1 MANTQETLIYIE
13 KENHTEAEFMSRNFV
28 NKELKNR
35 AYLNALGA
43 ELVTKYLTSEG
54 IKFTNV
60 HNLHSISKILESVDI
75 SDILLPNIHLDVRV
89 VFDEK
94 QIFIP
99 KSHFELDLVPNAYV
113 VLKLDEEFKHVELLG
128 YFKPSQINKQNENR
142 DYYFFDRNKL
152 SSPASL
158 TKFVKDYI
166 GRTSRDI
173 SEEDLLRGREL
184 AISLADHN
192 ISVSEEKELLELL
205 LLSDVLRESVL
216 EFDNFETL
224 SYSAAPVLSESLVV
238 PAEVT
243 TEEEN
248 NEEDEIVEE
257 ETNIEDSTEI
267 EPVEEISLAT
277 MAMDEDLDLDAAF
290 PEPELE
296 EETLVEPLEDPV
308 SDDETSDELIEEEL
322 EENTETEEE
331 APLEEEPIEE
341 IALEE
346 ETIEEEVT
354 ELDVVDLD
362 ADIDDEIVED
372 ELAPIEDN
380 IETSEEE
387 LLAEPI
393 EENVQIEEIDE
404 DNEFM
409 EELEEATGV
418 SVEEPVT
425 EREEEFEIA
434 EETLI
439 EDIEPVDFDNI
450 EETISEDTETE
461 DELQDSIEQEITEAE
476 TLEIEEEEETTELSL
491 EEPIIEESLEI
502 PAEDQLEIAD
512 NVEEETLEPV
522 NETIDETV
530 EVSATI
536 DENLPTLDLNETPAL
551 EIDPTDLGDDLL
563 GGNLVDEN
571 NEIITPV
578 ETEEK
583 MEESVEEETLE
594 IEEPPLTPDEPYVPQ
609 NTENLSVDSILDQ
622 TIAAIDTQSKETIED
637 KVEEKKETTEIEP
650 LDVAAAATATA
661 LAGAVAKAAEEEAQA
676 AASEDAIKL
685 ASVAGEMINDVVQTL
700 EDDQQKSLDKIDYAK
715 TDITAEIDV
724 PEHMIAATED
734 LSFAKMEASLEA
746 ELSGEFG
753 GPTDLENLNEV
764 EIFEEKEFV
773 QDSIDFGSM
782 ETISQEELLIQGNEN
797 TNLGNLSDIN
807 IDMSAGANNLPD
819 LNFNTNEEGVVDL
832 PQFSSGGIT
841 IGEDGTSPM
850 DAMLDM
856 SLGME
861 NKEEEG
867 LMDMDLDGNSPL
879 GENELDFSSC
889 MKPSTRRREE
899 SSSHDD
905 KPKPT
910 IDEATKQALLANNIV
925 RSSDDDD
932 DSFASED
939 FGETI
944 VIDDD
949 EPFVIDAEETTSN
962 DSEIISQ
969 EADISELLGDDF
981 PTEEYTEEAP
991 AEIALDDIEQMSET
1005 NEQTEEITTEQQDWM
1020 NDTDY
1025 TNLEDVEIQPQES
1038 VEDFITEPSAE
1049 EKTYAVKEN
1058 STVISDKSFQAGEIH
1073 IDINAQNAP
1082 IYEEDES
1089 LASIYNPDSRIP
1101 GGALL
1106 QTPGRMSNSN
1116 NQGNAARGLLTIIST
1131 LIILALV
1138 GGIGFGIA
1146 KFFKNP
1152 TEEAPQ
1158 PITDEPLPTSS
1169 DNGVT
1174 EANTLK
1180 IDPNNVVKMD
1190 NNSNALATTNNA
1202 TKQVKQQ
1209 TPATASATTTQKK
1222 GTATP
1227 FVSIKKLSWSLPSYI
1242 SYSPEFKQYF
1252 QTTGKSLKISLTGDL
1267 LLATDPL
1274 YSNNMRVGITFGKDG
1289 TLQNAQIITSS
1300 GSNQIDKIVLQTVN
1314 KVLKAL
1320 KAPNSV
1326 GNEEN
1331 TPVTLNIYF

>member
-128 YFKPSQINKQNENR
+128 YFKPYQINKQNENR

-158 TKFVKDYI
+158 TKFVKEYI

-257 ETNIEDSTEI
+257 DTNIENSTEI

-277 MAMDEDLDLDAAF
+277 MAMDEDLDLDTAF

-331 APLEEEPIEE
+331 
-341 IALEE
+341 
-346 ETIEEEVT
+346 
-354 ELDVVDLD
+354 
-362 ADIDDEIVED
+362 
-372 ELAPIEDN
+372 
-380 IETSEEE
+380 EEE

-409 EELEEATGV
+409 EELEEATEV
-418 SVEEPVT
+418 SAEEPVT

-461 DELQDSIEQEITEAE
+461 DELQDSIEQEIDEAE
-476 TLEIEEEEETTELSL
+476 TLEIEEEETTELSL
-491 EEPIIEESLEI
+491 VEPIIEESLEI

-512 NVEEETLEPV
+512 NVEEEILEPV

-536 DENLPTLDLNETPAL
+536 DENLPTLDLDETPAL

-583 MEESVEEETLE
+583 MEESVEEEILE

-637 KVEEKKETTEIEP
+637 KVEEKKETTKIEP

-685 ASVAGEMINDVVQTL
+685 ASVAGEVINDVVQTL
-700 EDDQQKSLDKIDYAK
+700 EDDQQKNLDKIDYAK
-715 TDITAEIDV
+715 TDITAEIDA
-724 PEHMIAATED
+724 PEHLIAATED
-734 LSFAKMEASLEA
+734 LSLAKMEASLEA

-797 TNLGNLSDIN
+797 TDLGHLSDIN

-841 IGEDGTSPM
+841 ISEDGTSPM

-1190 NNSNALATTNNA
+1190 NNSNTLATTNNA

-1227 FVSIKKLSWSLPSYI
+1227 FVSIKKLTWSLPSYI

-1314 KVLKAL
+1314 KVLNAL

>member
-128 YFKPSQINKQNENR
+128 YFKPYQINKQNENR

-158 TKFVKDYI
+158 TKFVKEYI

-257 ETNIEDSTEI
+257 DTNIENSTEI

-277 MAMDEDLDLDAAF
+277 MAMDEDLDLDTAF

-331 APLEEEPIEE
+331 
-341 IALEE
+341 
-346 ETIEEEVT
+346 
-354 ELDVVDLD
+354 
-362 ADIDDEIVED
+362 
-372 ELAPIEDN
+372 
-380 IETSEEE
+380 EE

-409 EELEEATGV
+409 EELEEATEV
-418 SVEEPVT
+418 SAEEPVT

-461 DELQDSIEQEITEAE
+461 DELQDSIEQEIDEAE
-476 TLEIEEEEETTELSL
+476 TLEIEEEETTELSL

-512 NVEEETLEPV
+512 NVEEEILEPV

-536 DENLPTLDLNETPAL
+536 DENLPTLDLDETPAL

-583 MEESVEEETLE
+583 MEESVEEEILE

-685 ASVAGEMINDVVQTL
+685 ASVAGEVINDVVQTL
-700 EDDQQKSLDKIDYAK
+700 EDDQQKNLDKIDYAK
-715 TDITAEIDV
+715 TDITAEIDA
-724 PEHMIAATED
+724 PEHLIAATED
-734 LSFAKMEASLEA
+734 LSLAKMEASLEA

-782 ETISQEELLIQGNEN
+782 ETISQEELLIKGNEN
-797 TNLGNLSDIN
+797 TDLGHLSDIN

-991 AEIALDDIEQMSET
+991 AEIALGDIEQMSET

-1227 FVSIKKLSWSLPSYI
+1227 FVSIKKLTWSLPSYI

-1314 KVLKAL
+1314 KVLNAL

>member
-128 YFKPSQINKQNENR
+128 YFKPYQINKQNENR

-158 TKFVKDYI
+158 TKFVKEYI

-257 ETNIEDSTEI
+257 DTNIENSTEI

-277 MAMDEDLDLDAAF
+277 MAMDEDLDLDTAF

-331 APLEEEPIEE
+331 
-341 IALEE
+341 
-346 ETIEEEVT
+346 
-354 ELDVVDLD
+354 
-362 ADIDDEIVED
+362 
-372 ELAPIEDN
+372 
-380 IETSEEE
+380 EE

-409 EELEEATGV
+409 EELEEATEV
-418 SVEEPVT
+418 SAEETVT

-461 DELQDSIEQEITEAE
+461 DELQDSIEQEIDEAE
-476 TLEIEEEEETTELSL
+476 TLEIEEEETTELSL

-512 NVEEETLEPV
+512 NVEEEILEPV

-536 DENLPTLDLNETPAL
+536 DENLPTLDLDETPAL

-583 MEESVEEETLE
+583 MEESVEEEILE

-685 ASVAGEMINDVVQTL
+685 ASVAGEVINDVVQTL
-700 EDDQQKSLDKIDYAK
+700 EDDQQKNLDKIDYAK
-715 TDITAEIDV
+715 TDITAEIDA
-724 PEHMIAATED
+724 PEHLIAATED
-734 LSFAKMEASLEA
+734 LSLAKMEASLEA

-797 TNLGNLSDIN
+797 TDLDHLSDIN

-841 IGEDGTSPM
+841 ISEDGTSPM

-1227 FVSIKKLSWSLPSYI
+1227 FVSIKKLTWSLPSYI

-1314 KVLKAL
+1314 KVLNAL

>member
-128 YFKPSQINKQNENR
+128 YFKPYQINKQNENR

-158 TKFVKDYI
+158 TKFVKEYI

-257 ETNIEDSTEI
+257 DTNIENSTEI

-277 MAMDEDLDLDAAF
+277 MAMDEDLDLDTAF

-331 APLEEEPIEE
+331 
-341 IALEE
+341 
-346 ETIEEEVT
+346 
-354 ELDVVDLD
+354 
-362 ADIDDEIVED
+362 
-372 ELAPIEDN
+372 
-380 IETSEEE
+380 EE

-409 EELEEATGV
+409 EELEEATEV
-418 SVEEPVT
+418 SAEETVT

-476 TLEIEEEEETTELSL
+476 TLEIEEEEEETTELSL

-512 NVEEETLEPV
+512 NVEEEILEPV

-536 DENLPTLDLNETPAL
+536 DENLPTLDLDETPAL

-583 MEESVEEETLE
+583 MEESVEEEILE

-685 ASVAGEMINDVVQTL
+685 ASVAGEVINDVVQTL
-700 EDDQQKSLDKIDYAK
+700 EDDQQKNLDKIDYAK
-715 TDITAEIDV
+715 TDITAEIDA
-724 PEHMIAATED
+724 PEHLIAATED
-734 LSFAKMEASLEA
+734 LSLAKMEASLEA

-797 TNLGNLSDIN
+797 TDLDHLSDIN

-841 IGEDGTSPM
+841 ISEDGTSPM

-1190 NNSNALATTNNA
+1190 NNSNTLATTNNA

-1227 FVSIKKLSWSLPSYI
+1227 FVSIKKLTWSLPSYI

-1314 KVLKAL
+1314 KVLNAL

>member
-128 YFKPSQINKQNENR
+128 YFKPYQINKQNENR

-158 TKFVKDYI
+158 TKFVKEYI

-257 ETNIEDSTEI
+257 DTNIENSTEI

-277 MAMDEDLDLDAAF
+277 MAMDEDLDLDTAF

-331 APLEEEPIEE
+331 
-341 IALEE
+341 
-346 ETIEEEVT
+346 
-354 ELDVVDLD
+354 
-362 ADIDDEIVED
+362 
-372 ELAPIEDN
+372 
-380 IETSEEE
+380 EEE

-476 TLEIEEEEETTELSL
+476 TLEIEEEETTELSL
-491 EEPIIEESLEI
+491 VEPIIEESLEI

-512 NVEEETLEPV
+512 NVEEEILEPV

-536 DENLPTLDLNETPAL
+536 DENLPTLDLDETPAL

-583 MEESVEEETLE
+583 MEESVEEEILE

-685 ASVAGEMINDVVQTL
+685 ASVAGEVINDVVQTL
-700 EDDQQKSLDKIDYAK
+700 EDDQQKNLDKIDYAK
-715 TDITAEIDV
+715 TDITAEIDA
-724 PEHMIAATED
+724 PEHLIAATED
-734 LSFAKMEASLEA
+734 LSLAKMEASLEA

-797 TNLGNLSDIN
+797 TDLGNLSDIN

-841 IGEDGTSPM
+841 ISEDGTSPM

-1190 NNSNALATTNNA
+1190 NNSNTLATTNNA

-1209 TPATASATTTQKK
+1209 TPPTASATTTQKK

-1227 FVSIKKLSWSLPSYI
+1227 FVSIKKLTWSLPSYI

-1314 KVLKAL
+1314 KVLNAL

>member
-128 YFKPSQINKQNENR
+128 YFKPYQINKQNENR

-257 ETNIEDSTEI
+257 DTNIENSTEI

-277 MAMDEDLDLDAAF
+277 MAMDEDLDLDTAF

-331 APLEEEPIEE
+331 
-341 IALEE
+341 
-346 ETIEEEVT
+346 
-354 ELDVVDLD
+354 
-362 ADIDDEIVED
+362 
-372 ELAPIEDN
+372 
-380 IETSEEE
+380 EEE

-409 EELEEATGV
+409 EELEEATEV
-418 SVEEPVT
+418 SAEEPVT

-461 DELQDSIEQEITEAE
+461 DELQDSIEQEIDEAE
-476 TLEIEEEEETTELSL
+476 TLEIEEEETTELSL
-491 EEPIIEESLEI
+491 VEPIIEESLEI

-512 NVEEETLEPV
+512 NVEEEILEPV

-536 DENLPTLDLNETPAL
+536 DENLPTLDLDETPAL

-583 MEESVEEETLE
+583 MEESVEEEILE

-685 ASVAGEMINDVVQTL
+685 ASVAGEVINDVVQTL
-700 EDDQQKSLDKIDYAK
+700 EDDQQKNLDKIDYAK
-715 TDITAEIDV
+715 TDITAEIDA
-724 PEHMIAATED
+724 PEHLIAATED
-734 LSFAKMEASLEA
+734 LSLAKMEASLEA

-797 TNLGNLSDIN
+797 TDLDHLSDIN

-841 IGEDGTSPM
+841 ISEDGTSPM

-1227 FVSIKKLSWSLPSYI
+1227 FVSIKKLTWSLPSYI

-1314 KVLKAL
+1314 KVLNAL

>member
-128 YFKPSQINKQNENR
+128 YFKPYQINKQNENR

-158 TKFVKDYI
+158 TKFVKEYI

-257 ETNIEDSTEI
+257 DTNIENSTEI

-277 MAMDEDLDLDAAF
+277 MAMDEDLDLDTAF

-331 APLEEEPIEE
+331 
-341 IALEE
+341 
-346 ETIEEEVT
+346 
-354 ELDVVDLD
+354 
-362 ADIDDEIVED
+362 
-372 ELAPIEDN
+372 
-380 IETSEEE
+380 E

-409 EELEEATGV
+409 EELEEATEV
-418 SVEEPVT
+418 SAEEPVT

-461 DELQDSIEQEITEAE
+461 DELQDSIEQEIDEAE
-476 TLEIEEEEETTELSL
+476 TLEIEEEEEETTELSL
-491 EEPIIEESLEI
+491 EEPIIEESLNI
-502 PAEDQLEIAD
+502 PAEDQLEITD
-512 NVEEETLEPV
+512 NVEEEILEPV

-536 DENLPTLDLNETPAL
+536 DENLPTLDLDETPAL

-583 MEESVEEETLE
+583 MEESVEEEILE

-637 KVEEKKETTEIEP
+637 KVEEKKETTKIEP

-676 AASEDAIKL
+676 TASEDAIKL
-685 ASVAGEMINDVVQTL
+685 ASVAGEVINDVVQTL
-700 EDDQQKSLDKIDYAK
+700 EDDQQKNLDKIDYAK
-715 TDITAEIDV
+715 TDITAEIDA
-724 PEHMIAATED
+724 PEHLIAATED
-734 LSFAKMEASLEA
+734 LSLAKMEASLEA

-797 TNLGNLSDIN
+797 TDLDHLSDIN

-841 IGEDGTSPM
+841 ISEDGTSPM

-1190 NNSNALATTNNA
+1190 NNSNTLATTNNA

-1209 TPATASATTTQKK
+1209 TPPTASATTTQKK

-1227 FVSIKKLSWSLPSYI
+1227 FVSIKKLTWSLPSYI

-1314 KVLKAL
+1314 KVLNAL

>member
-128 YFKPSQINKQNENR
+128 YFKPYQINKQNENR

-158 TKFVKDYI
+158 TKFVKEYI

-257 ETNIEDSTEI
+257 DTNIENSTEI

-277 MAMDEDLDLDAAF
+277 MAMDEDLDLDTAF

-331 APLEEEPIEE
+331 
-341 IALEE
+341 
-346 ETIEEEVT
+346 
-354 ELDVVDLD
+354 
-362 ADIDDEIVED
+362 
-372 ELAPIEDN
+372 
-380 IETSEEE
+380 EE

-409 EELEEATGV
+409 EELEEATEV
-418 SVEEPVT
+418 SAEETVT

-461 DELQDSIEQEITEAE
+461 DELQDSIEQEIDEAE
-476 TLEIEEEEETTELSL
+476 TLEIEEEETTELSL
-491 EEPIIEESLEI
+491 VEPIIEESLEI

-512 NVEEETLEPV
+512 NVEEEILEPV

-536 DENLPTLDLNETPAL
+536 DENLPTLDLDETPAL

-583 MEESVEEETLE
+583 MEESVEEEILE

-685 ASVAGEMINDVVQTL
+685 ASVAGEVINDVVQTL
-700 EDDQQKSLDKIDYAK
+700 EDDQQKNLDKIDYAK
-715 TDITAEIDV
+715 TDITAEIDA
-724 PEHMIAATED
+724 PEHLIAATED
-734 LSFAKMEASLEA
+734 LSLAKMEASLEA

-797 TNLGNLSDIN
+797 TDLGHLSDIN

-841 IGEDGTSPM
+841 ISEDGTSPM

-1227 FVSIKKLSWSLPSYI
+1227 FVSIKKLTWSLPSYI

-1314 KVLKAL
+1314 KVLNAL

>member
-128 YFKPSQINKQNENR
+128 YFKPYQINKQNENR

-158 TKFVKDYI
+158 TKFVKEYI

-257 ETNIEDSTEI
+257 DTNIENSTEI

-277 MAMDEDLDLDAAF
+277 MAMDEDLDLDTAF

-331 APLEEEPIEE
+331 
-341 IALEE
+341 
-346 ETIEEEVT
+346 
-354 ELDVVDLD
+354 
-362 ADIDDEIVED
+362 
-372 ELAPIEDN
+372 
-380 IETSEEE
+380 EE

-409 EELEEATGV
+409 EELEEATEV
-418 SVEEPVT
+418 SAEEPVT

-461 DELQDSIEQEITEAE
+461 DELQDSIEQEIDEAE
-476 TLEIEEEEETTELSL
+476 TLEIEEEETTELSL
-491 EEPIIEESLEI
+491 VEPIIEESLEI

-512 NVEEETLEPV
+512 NVEEEILEPV

-536 DENLPTLDLNETPAL
+536 DENLPTLDLDETPAL

-583 MEESVEEETLE
+583 MEESVEEEILE

-637 KVEEKKETTEIEP
+637 KVEEKKETTKIEP

-685 ASVAGEMINDVVQTL
+685 ASVAGEVINDVVQTL
-700 EDDQQKSLDKIDYAK
+700 EDDQQKNLDKIDYAK
-715 TDITAEIDV
+715 TDITAEIDA
-724 PEHMIAATED
+724 PEHLIAATED
-734 LSFAKMEASLEA
+734 LSLAKMEASLEA

-797 TNLGNLSDIN
+797 TDLGHLSDIN

-841 IGEDGTSPM
+841 ISEDGTSPM

-1190 NNSNALATTNNA
+1190 NNSNTLATTNNA

-1227 FVSIKKLSWSLPSYI
+1227 FVSIKKLTWSLPSYI

-1314 KVLKAL
+1314 KVLNAL

>member
-128 YFKPSQINKQNENR
+128 YFKPYQINKQNENR

-158 TKFVKDYI
+158 TKFVKEYI

-257 ETNIEDSTEI
+257 DTNIENSTEI

-277 MAMDEDLDLDAAF
+277 MAMDEDLDLDTAF

-331 APLEEEPIEE
+331 E
-341 IALEE
+341 
-346 ETIEEEVT
+346 
-354 ELDVVDLD
+354 
-362 ADIDDEIVED
+362 
-372 ELAPIEDN
+372 
-380 IETSEEE
+380 EEE

-409 EELEEATGV
+409 EELEEATEV
-418 SVEEPVT
+418 SAEETVT

-461 DELQDSIEQEITEAE
+461 DELQDSIEQEIDEAE
-476 TLEIEEEEETTELSL
+476 TLEIEEEETTELSL
-491 EEPIIEESLEI
+491 VEPIIEESLEI

-512 NVEEETLEPV
+512 NVEEEILEPV

-536 DENLPTLDLNETPAL
+536 DENLPTLDLDETPAL
-551 EIDPTDLGDDLL
+551 EIDPTDLGEDLL

-583 MEESVEEETLE
+583 MEESVEEEILE

-685 ASVAGEMINDVVQTL
+685 ASVAGEVINDVVQTL
-700 EDDQQKSLDKIDYAK
+700 EDDQQKNLDKIDYAK
-715 TDITAEIDV
+715 TDITAEIDA
-724 PEHMIAATED
+724 PEHLIAATED
-734 LSFAKMEASLEA
+734 LSLAKMEASLEA

-797 TNLGNLSDIN
+797 TDLGHLSDIN

-841 IGEDGTSPM
+841 ISEDGTSPM

-1227 FVSIKKLSWSLPSYI
+1227 FVSIKKLTWSLPSYI

-1314 KVLKAL
+1314 KVLNAL

>member
-128 YFKPSQINKQNENR
+128 YFKPYQINKQNENR

-158 TKFVKDYI
+158 TKFVKEYI

-257 ETNIEDSTEI
+257 DTNIENSTEI

-331 APLEEEPIEE
+331 
-341 IALEE
+341 
-346 ETIEEEVT
+346 
-354 ELDVVDLD
+354 
-362 ADIDDEIVED
+362 
-372 ELAPIEDN
+372 
-380 IETSEEE
+380 EEE

-425 EREEEFEIA
+425 ERDEEFEIA

-461 DELQDSIEQEITEAE
+461 DELQDSIEQEIDEAE
-476 TLEIEEEEETTELSL
+476 TLEIEEEETTELSL
-491 EEPIIEESLEI
+491 VEPIIEESLEI

-512 NVEEETLEPV
+512 NVEEEILEPV

-536 DENLPTLDLNETPAL
+536 DENLPTLDLDETPAL

-583 MEESVEEETLE
+583 MEESVEEEILE

-685 ASVAGEMINDVVQTL
+685 ASVAGEVINDVVQTL
-700 EDDQQKSLDKIDYAK
+700 EDDQQKNLDKIDYAK
-715 TDITAEIDV
+715 TDITAEIDA
-724 PEHMIAATED
+724 PEHLIAATED
-734 LSFAKMEASLEA
+734 LSLAKMEASLEA

-797 TNLGNLSDIN
+797 TDLDHLSDIN

-841 IGEDGTSPM
+841 ISEDGTSPM

-1227 FVSIKKLSWSLPSYI
+1227 FVSIKKLTWSLPSYI

-1314 KVLKAL
+1314 KVLNAL

>member
-128 YFKPSQINKQNENR
+128 YFKPYQINKQNENR

-158 TKFVKDYI
+158 TKFVKEYI

-248 NEEDEIVEE
+248 NEEDKIVEE
-257 ETNIEDSTEI
+257 DTNIENSTEI

-277 MAMDEDLDLDAAF
+277 MAMDEDLDLDTAF

-331 APLEEEPIEE
+331 EEEE
-341 IALEE
+341 
-346 ETIEEEVT
+346 
-354 ELDVVDLD
+354 
-362 ADIDDEIVED
+362 
-372 ELAPIEDN
+372 
-380 IETSEEE
+380 EEE

-461 DELQDSIEQEITEAE
+461 DELQDSIEQEIDEAE
-476 TLEIEEEEETTELSL
+476 TLEIEEEETTELSL
-491 EEPIIEESLEI
+491 VEPIIEESLEI

-512 NVEEETLEPV
+512 NVEEEILEPV

-536 DENLPTLDLNETPAL
+536 DENLPTLDLDETPAL

-583 MEESVEEETLE
+583 MEESVEEEILE

-685 ASVAGEMINDVVQTL
+685 ASVAGEVINDVVQTL
-700 EDDQQKSLDKIDYAK
+700 EDDQQKNLDKIDYAK
-715 TDITAEIDV
+715 TDITAEIDA
-724 PEHMIAATED
+724 PEHLIAATED
-734 LSFAKMEASLEA
+734 LSLAKMEASLEA

-797 TNLGNLSDIN
+797 TDLDHLSDIN

-841 IGEDGTSPM
+841 ISEDGTSPM

-1227 FVSIKKLSWSLPSYI
+1227 FVSIKKLTWSLPSYI

-1314 KVLKAL
+1314 KVLNAL

>member
-128 YFKPSQINKQNENR
+128 YFKPYQINKQNENR

-158 TKFVKDYI
+158 TKFVKEYI

-257 ETNIEDSTEI
+257 DTNIENSTEI

-277 MAMDEDLDLDAAF
+277 MAMDEDLDLDTAF

-331 APLEEEPIEE
+331 
-341 IALEE
+341 
-346 ETIEEEVT
+346 
-354 ELDVVDLD
+354 
-362 ADIDDEIVED
+362 
-372 ELAPIEDN
+372 
-380 IETSEEE
+380 EE

-409 EELEEATGV
+409 EELEEATEV
-418 SVEEPVT
+418 SAEEPVT

-461 DELQDSIEQEITEAE
+461 DELQDSIEQEIDEAE
-476 TLEIEEEEETTELSL
+476 TLEIEEEETTELSL

-512 NVEEETLEPV
+512 NVEEEILEPV

-536 DENLPTLDLNETPAL
+536 DENLPTLDLDETPAL

-583 MEESVEEETLE
+583 MEESVEEEILE

-685 ASVAGEMINDVVQTL
+685 ASVAGEVINDVVQTL
-700 EDDQQKSLDKIDYAK
+700 EDDQQKNLDKIDYAK
-715 TDITAEIDV
+715 TDITAEIDA
-724 PEHMIAATED
+724 PEHLIAATED
-734 LSFAKMEASLEA
+734 LSLAKMEASLEA

-797 TNLGNLSDIN
+797 TDLDHLSDIN

-841 IGEDGTSPM
+841 ISEDGTSPM

-1209 TPATASATTTQKK
+1209 TPPTASATTTQKK

-1227 FVSIKKLSWSLPSYI
+1227 FVSIKKLTWSLPSYI

-1314 KVLKAL
+1314 KVLNAL

>member
-128 YFKPSQINKQNENR
+128 YFKPYQINKQNENR

-158 TKFVKDYI
+158 TKFVKEYI

-257 ETNIEDSTEI
+257 DTNIENSTEI

-277 MAMDEDLDLDAAF
+277 MAMDEDLDLDTAF

-331 APLEEEPIEE
+331 
-341 IALEE
+341 
-346 ETIEEEVT
+346 
-354 ELDVVDLD
+354 
-362 ADIDDEIVED
+362 
-372 ELAPIEDN
+372 
-380 IETSEEE
+380 EEE

-409 EELEEATGV
+409 EELEEATEV
-418 SVEEPVT
+418 SAEEPVT

-461 DELQDSIEQEITEAE
+461 DELQDSIEQEIDEAE

-491 EEPIIEESLEI
+491 EEPIIEESLNI

-512 NVEEETLEPV
+512 NVEEEILEPV

-536 DENLPTLDLNETPAL
+536 DENLPTLDLDETPAL

-583 MEESVEEETLE
+583 MEESVEEEILE

-637 KVEEKKETTEIEP
+637 KVEEKKETTKIEP

-685 ASVAGEMINDVVQTL
+685 ASVAGEVINDVVQTL
-700 EDDQQKSLDKIDYAK
+700 EDDQQKNLDKIDYAK
-715 TDITAEIDV
+715 TDITAEIDA
-724 PEHMIAATED
+724 PEHLIAATED
-734 LSFAKMEASLEA
+734 LSLAKMEASLEA

-797 TNLGNLSDIN
+797 TDLDHLSDIN

-841 IGEDGTSPM
+841 ISEDGTSPM

-1209 TPATASATTTQKK
+1209 TPPTASATTTQKK

-1227 FVSIKKLSWSLPSYI
+1227 FVSIKKLTWSLPSYI

-1314 KVLKAL
+1314 KVLNAL

>member
-128 YFKPSQINKQNENR
+128 YFKPYQINKQNENR

-158 TKFVKDYI
+158 TKFVKEYI

-257 ETNIEDSTEI
+257 DTNIENSTEI

-331 APLEEEPIEE
+331 E
-341 IALEE
+341 
-346 ETIEEEVT
+346 
-354 ELDVVDLD
+354 
-362 ADIDDEIVED
+362 
-372 ELAPIEDN
+372 
-380 IETSEEE
+380 EEE

-409 EELEEATGV
+409 EELEEATEV
-418 SVEEPVT
+418 SAEEPVT

-461 DELQDSIEQEITEAE
+461 DELQDSIEQEIDEAE
-476 TLEIEEEEETTELSL
+476 TLEIEEEETTELSL

-512 NVEEETLEPV
+512 NVEEEILEPV

-536 DENLPTLDLNETPAL
+536 DENLPTLDLDETPAL

-583 MEESVEEETLE
+583 MEESVEEEILE

-637 KVEEKKETTEIEP
+637 KVEEKKETTKIEP

-676 AASEDAIKL
+676 TASEDAIKL
-685 ASVAGEMINDVVQTL
+685 ASVAGEVINDVVQTL
-700 EDDQQKSLDKIDYAK
+700 EDDQQKNLDKIDYAK
-715 TDITAEIDV
+715 TDITAEIDA
-724 PEHMIAATED
+724 PEHLIAATED
-734 LSFAKMEASLEA
+734 LSLAKMEASLEA

-797 TNLGNLSDIN
+797 TDLGHLSDIN

-841 IGEDGTSPM
+841 ISEDGTSPM

-1227 FVSIKKLSWSLPSYI
+1227 FVSIKKLTWSLPSYI

-1314 KVLKAL
+1314 KVLNAL

>member
-128 YFKPSQINKQNENR
+128 YFKPYQINKQNENR

-158 TKFVKDYI
+158 TKFVKEYI

-192 ISVSEEKELLELL
+192 ISVSEEKVLLELL

-257 ETNIEDSTEI
+257 DTNIENSTEI

-277 MAMDEDLDLDAAF
+277 MAMDEDLDLDTAF

-331 APLEEEPIEE
+331 
-341 IALEE
+341 
-346 ETIEEEVT
+346 
-354 ELDVVDLD
+354 
-362 ADIDDEIVED
+362 
-372 ELAPIEDN
+372 
-380 IETSEEE
+380 EEE

-409 EELEEATGV
+409 EELEEATEV
-418 SVEEPVT
+418 SAEETVT

-461 DELQDSIEQEITEAE
+461 DELQDSIEQEIDEAE
-476 TLEIEEEEETTELSL
+476 TLEIEEEETTELSL
-491 EEPIIEESLEI
+491 VEPIIEESLEI

-512 NVEEETLEPV
+512 NVEEEILEPV

-536 DENLPTLDLNETPAL
+536 DENLPTLDLDETPAL

-583 MEESVEEETLE
+583 MEESVEEEILE

-685 ASVAGEMINDVVQTL
+685 ASVAGEVINDVVQTL
-700 EDDQQKSLDKIDYAK
+700 EDDQQKNLDKIDYAK
-715 TDITAEIDV
+715 TDITAEIDA
-724 PEHMIAATED
+724 PEHLIAATED
-734 LSFAKMEASLEA
+734 LSLAKMEASLEA

-797 TNLGNLSDIN
+797 TDLDHLSDIN

-841 IGEDGTSPM
+841 ISEDGTSPM

-1227 FVSIKKLSWSLPSYI
+1227 FVSIKKLTWSLPSYI

-1314 KVLKAL
+1314 KVLNAL

>member
-128 YFKPSQINKQNENR
+128 YFKPYQINKQNENR

-257 ETNIEDSTEI
+257 DTNIENSTEI

-277 MAMDEDLDLDAAF
+277 MAMDEDLDLDTAF

-331 APLEEEPIEE
+331 
-341 IALEE
+341 
-346 ETIEEEVT
+346 
-354 ELDVVDLD
+354 
-362 ADIDDEIVED
+362 
-372 ELAPIEDN
+372 
-380 IETSEEE
+380 EE

-409 EELEEATGV
+409 EELEEATEV
-418 SVEEPVT
+418 SAEEPVT

-461 DELQDSIEQEITEAE
+461 DELQVSIEQEIDETE
-476 TLEIEEEEETTELSL
+476 TLEIEEEETTELSL
-491 EEPIIEESLEI
+491 VEPIIEESLEI

-512 NVEEETLEPV
+512 NVEEEILEPV

-536 DENLPTLDLNETPAL
+536 DENLPTLDLDETPAL

-583 MEESVEEETLE
+583 MEESVEEEILE

-685 ASVAGEMINDVVQTL
+685 ASVAGEVINDVVQTL
-700 EDDQQKSLDKIDYAK
+700 EDDQQKNLDKIDYAK
-715 TDITAEIDV
+715 TDITAEIDA
-724 PEHMIAATED
+724 PEHLIAATED
-734 LSFAKMEASLEA
+734 LSLAKMEASLEA

-797 TNLGNLSDIN
+797 TDLGNLSDIN

-841 IGEDGTSPM
+841 ISEDGTSPM

-1227 FVSIKKLSWSLPSYI
+1227 FVSIKKLTWSLPSYI

-1314 KVLKAL
+1314 KVLNAL

>member
-128 YFKPSQINKQNENR
+128 YFKPYQINKQNENR

-158 TKFVKDYI
+158 TKFVKEYI

-257 ETNIEDSTEI
+257 DTNIENSTEI

-331 APLEEEPIEE
+331 
-341 IALEE
+341 
-346 ETIEEEVT
+346 
-354 ELDVVDLD
+354 
-362 ADIDDEIVED
+362 
-372 ELAPIEDN
+372 
-380 IETSEEE
+380 EE

-409 EELEEATGV
+409 EELEEATEV
-418 SVEEPVT
+418 SAEEPVT

-491 EEPIIEESLEI
+491 EEPIIEESLNI

-512 NVEEETLEPV
+512 NVEEEILEPV

-536 DENLPTLDLNETPAL
+536 DENLPTLDLDETPAL

-583 MEESVEEETLE
+583 MEESVEEEILE

-637 KVEEKKETTEIEP
+637 KVEEKKETTKIEP

-685 ASVAGEMINDVVQTL
+685 ASVAGEVINDVVQTL
-700 EDDQQKSLDKIDYAK
+700 EDDQQKNLDKIDYAK
-715 TDITAEIDV
+715 TDITAEIDA
-724 PEHMIAATED
+724 PEHLIAATED
-734 LSFAKMEASLEA
+734 LSLAKMEASLEA

-797 TNLGNLSDIN
+797 TDLDHLSDIN

-841 IGEDGTSPM
+841 ISEDGTSPM

-1209 TPATASATTTQKK
+1209 TPPTASATTTQKK

-1227 FVSIKKLSWSLPSYI
+1227 FVSIKKLTWSLPSYI

-1314 KVLKAL
+1314 KVLNAL

>member
-128 YFKPSQINKQNENR
+128 YFKPYQINKQNENR

-257 ETNIEDSTEI
+257 DTNIENSTEI

-277 MAMDEDLDLDAAF
+277 MAMDEDLDLDTAF

-331 APLEEEPIEE
+331 
-341 IALEE
+341 
-346 ETIEEEVT
+346 
-354 ELDVVDLD
+354 
-362 ADIDDEIVED
+362 
-372 ELAPIEDN
+372 
-380 IETSEEE
+380 EE

-409 EELEEATGV
+409 EELEEATEV
-418 SVEEPVT
+418 SAEETVT

-461 DELQDSIEQEITEAE
+461 DELQDSIEQEIDEAE
-476 TLEIEEEEETTELSL
+476 TLEIEEEETTELSL
-491 EEPIIEESLEI
+491 VEPIIEESLEI

-512 NVEEETLEPV
+512 NVEEEILEPV

-536 DENLPTLDLNETPAL
+536 DENLPTLDLDETPAL

-583 MEESVEEETLE
+583 MEESVEEEILE

-685 ASVAGEMINDVVQTL
+685 ASVAGEVINDVVQTL
-700 EDDQQKSLDKIDYAK
+700 EDDQQKNLDKIDYAK
-715 TDITAEIDV
+715 TDITAEIDA
-724 PEHMIAATED
+724 PEHLIAATED
-734 LSFAKMEASLEA
+734 LSLAKMEASLEA

-797 TNLGNLSDIN
+797 TDLDHLSDIN

-841 IGEDGTSPM
+841 ISEDGTSPM

-1227 FVSIKKLSWSLPSYI
+1227 FVSIKKLTWSLPSYI

-1314 KVLKAL
+1314 KVLNAL

>member
-128 YFKPSQINKQNENR
+128 YFKPYQINKQNENR

-257 ETNIEDSTEI
+257 DTNIENSTEI

-277 MAMDEDLDLDAAF
+277 MAMDEDLDLDTAF

-331 APLEEEPIEE
+331 
-341 IALEE
+341 
-346 ETIEEEVT
+346 
-354 ELDVVDLD
+354 
-362 ADIDDEIVED
+362 
-372 ELAPIEDN
+372 
-380 IETSEEE
+380 E

-409 EELEEATGV
+409 EELEEATEV
-418 SVEEPVT
+418 SAEETVT

-461 DELQDSIEQEITEAE
+461 DELQDSIEQEIDEAE
-476 TLEIEEEEETTELSL
+476 TLEIEEEETTELSL
-491 EEPIIEESLEI
+491 EEPIIEESLNI
-502 PAEDQLEIAD
+502 PAEDQLEITD
-512 NVEEETLEPV
+512 NVEEEILEPV

-536 DENLPTLDLNETPAL
+536 DENLPTLDLDETPAL

-583 MEESVEEETLE
+583 MEESVEEEILE

-637 KVEEKKETTEIEP
+637 KVEEKKETTKIEP

-685 ASVAGEMINDVVQTL
+685 ASVAGEVINDVVQTL
-700 EDDQQKSLDKIDYAK
+700 EDDQQKNLDKIDYAK
-715 TDITAEIDV
+715 TDITAEIDA
-724 PEHMIAATED
+724 PEHLIAATED
-734 LSFAKMEASLEA
+734 LSLAKMEASLEA

-797 TNLGNLSDIN
+797 TDLDHLSDIN

-841 IGEDGTSPM
+841 ISEDGTSPM

-1227 FVSIKKLSWSLPSYI
+1227 FVSIKKLTWSLPSYI

-1314 KVLKAL
+1314 KVLNAL

>member
-128 YFKPSQINKQNENR
+128 YFKPYQINKQNENR

-257 ETNIEDSTEI
+257 DTNIENSTEI

-277 MAMDEDLDLDAAF
+277 MAMDEDLDLDTAF

-331 APLEEEPIEE
+331 E
-341 IALEE
+341 
-346 ETIEEEVT
+346 
-354 ELDVVDLD
+354 
-362 ADIDDEIVED
+362 
-372 ELAPIEDN
+372 
-380 IETSEEE
+380 EEE

-409 EELEEATGV
+409 EELEEATEV
-418 SVEEPVT
+418 SAEETVT

-461 DELQDSIEQEITEAE
+461 DELQDSIEQEIDEAE
-476 TLEIEEEEETTELSL
+476 TLEIEEEETTELSL
-491 EEPIIEESLEI
+491 VEPIIEESLEI

-512 NVEEETLEPV
+512 NVEEEILEPV

-536 DENLPTLDLNETPAL
+536 DENLPTLDLDETPAL

-583 MEESVEEETLE
+583 MEESVEEEILE

-637 KVEEKKETTEIEP
+637 KVEEKKETTKIEP

-685 ASVAGEMINDVVQTL
+685 ASVAGEVINDVVQTL
-700 EDDQQKSLDKIDYAK
+700 EDDQQKNLDKIDYAK
-715 TDITAEIDV
+715 TDITAEIDA
-724 PEHMIAATED
+724 PEHLIAATED
-734 LSFAKMEASLEA
+734 LSLAKMEASLEA

-797 TNLGNLSDIN
+797 TDLDHLSDIN

-841 IGEDGTSPM
+841 ISEDGTSPM

-1227 FVSIKKLSWSLPSYI
+1227 FVSIKKLTWSLPSYI

-1314 KVLKAL
+1314 KVLNAL

>member
-128 YFKPSQINKQNENR
+128 YFKPYQINKQNENR

-158 TKFVKDYI
+158 TKFVKEYI

-257 ETNIEDSTEI
+257 DTNIENSTEI

-277 MAMDEDLDLDAAF
+277 MAMDEDLDLDTAF

-331 APLEEEPIEE
+331 
-341 IALEE
+341 
-346 ETIEEEVT
+346 
-354 ELDVVDLD
+354 
-362 ADIDDEIVED
+362 
-372 ELAPIEDN
+372 
-380 IETSEEE
+380 EE

-418 SVEEPVT
+418 SSEEPVT
-425 EREEEFEIA
+425 EKEEEFEIA

-461 DELQDSIEQEITEAE
+461 DELQDSIEQEIDEAE
-476 TLEIEEEEETTELSL
+476 TLEIEEEETTELSL
-491 EEPIIEESLEI
+491 VEPIIEESLEI

-512 NVEEETLEPV
+512 NVEEEILEPV

-536 DENLPTLDLNETPAL
+536 DENLPTLDLDETPAL

-563 GGNLVDEN
+563 GGNLVDEK

-583 MEESVEEETLE
+583 MEESVEEEILE

-685 ASVAGEMINDVVQTL
+685 ASVAGEVINDVVQTL
-700 EDDQQKSLDKIDYAK
+700 EDDQQKNLDKIDYAK
-715 TDITAEIDV
+715 TDITAEIDA
-724 PEHMIAATED
+724 PEHLIAATED
-734 LSFAKMEASLEA
+734 LSLAKMEASLEA

-797 TNLGNLSDIN
+797 TDLGHLSDIN

-841 IGEDGTSPM
+841 ISEDGTSPM

-1227 FVSIKKLSWSLPSYI
+1227 FVSIKKLTWSLPSYI

-1314 KVLKAL
+1314 KVLNAL

>member
-128 YFKPSQINKQNENR
+128 YFKPYQINKQNENR

-158 TKFVKDYI
+158 TKFVKEYI

-257 ETNIEDSTEI
+257 DTNIENSTEI

-277 MAMDEDLDLDAAF
+277 MAMDEDLDLDTAF

-331 APLEEEPIEE
+331 
-341 IALEE
+341 
-346 ETIEEEVT
+346 
-354 ELDVVDLD
+354 
-362 ADIDDEIVED
+362 
-372 ELAPIEDN
+372 
-380 IETSEEE
+380 EE

-409 EELEEATGV
+409 EELEEATEV
-418 SVEEPVT
+418 SAEETVT

-461 DELQDSIEQEITEAE
+461 DELQDSIEQEIDEAE
-476 TLEIEEEEETTELSL
+476 TLEIEEEETTELSL
-491 EEPIIEESLEI
+491 VEPIIEESLEI

-512 NVEEETLEPV
+512 NVEEEILEPV

-536 DENLPTLDLNETPAL
+536 DENLPTLDLDETPAL

-583 MEESVEEETLE
+583 MEESVEEEILE

-676 AASEDAIKL
+676 TASEDAIKL
-685 ASVAGEMINDVVQTL
+685 ASVAGEVINDVVQTL
-700 EDDQQKSLDKIDYAK
+700 EDDQQKNLDKIDYAK
-715 TDITAEIDV
+715 TDITAEIDA
-724 PEHMIAATED
+724 PEHLIAATED
-734 LSFAKMEASLEA
+734 LSLAKMEASLEA

-797 TNLGNLSDIN
+797 TDLDHLSDIN

-841 IGEDGTSPM
+841 ISEDGTSPM

-1227 FVSIKKLSWSLPSYI
+1227 FVSIKKLTWSLPSYI

-1314 KVLKAL
+1314 KVLNAL

>member
-128 YFKPSQINKQNENR
+128 YFKPYQINKQNENR

-257 ETNIEDSTEI
+257 DTNIENSTEI

-277 MAMDEDLDLDAAF
+277 MAMDEDLDLDTAF

-331 APLEEEPIEE
+331 E
-341 IALEE
+341 
-346 ETIEEEVT
+346 
-354 ELDVVDLD
+354 
-362 ADIDDEIVED
+362 
-372 ELAPIEDN
+372 
-380 IETSEEE
+380 EEE

-409 EELEEATGV
+409 EELEEATEV
-418 SVEEPVT
+418 SAEEPVT

-461 DELQDSIEQEITEAE
+461 DELQDSIEQEIDEAE
-476 TLEIEEEEETTELSL
+476 TLEIEEEETTELSL
-491 EEPIIEESLEI
+491 VEPIIEESLEI

-512 NVEEETLEPV
+512 NVEEEILEPV

-536 DENLPTLDLNETPAL
+536 DENLPTLDLDETPAL

-583 MEESVEEETLE
+583 MEESVEEEILE

-637 KVEEKKETTEIEP
+637 KVEEKKETTKIEP

-685 ASVAGEMINDVVQTL
+685 ASVAGEVINDVVQTL
-700 EDDQQKSLDKIDYAK
+700 EDDQQKNLDKIDYAK
-715 TDITAEIDV
+715 TDITAEIDA
-724 PEHMIAATED
+724 PEHLIAATED
-734 LSFAKMEASLEA
+734 LSLAKMEASLEA

-797 TNLGNLSDIN
+797 TDLGHLSDIN

-841 IGEDGTSPM
+841 ISEDGTSPM

-1227 FVSIKKLSWSLPSYI
+1227 FVSIKKLTWSLPSYI

-1314 KVLKAL
+1314 KVLNAL

>member
-128 YFKPSQINKQNENR
+128 YFKPYQINKQNENR

-158 TKFVKDYI
+158 TKFVKEYI

-257 ETNIEDSTEI
+257 DTNIENSTEI

-277 MAMDEDLDLDAAF
+277 MAMDEDLDLDTAF

-331 APLEEEPIEE
+331 
-341 IALEE
+341 
-346 ETIEEEVT
+346 
-354 ELDVVDLD
+354 
-362 ADIDDEIVED
+362 
-372 ELAPIEDN
+372 
-380 IETSEEE
+380 EE

-409 EELEEATGV
+409 EELEEATEV
-418 SVEEPVT
+418 SAEEPVT

-439 EDIEPVDFDNI
+439 EDNEPVDFDNI

-461 DELQDSIEQEITEAE
+461 DELQDSIEQEIDEAE

-491 EEPIIEESLEI
+491 VEPIIEESLEI

-512 NVEEETLEPV
+512 NVEEEILEPV

-536 DENLPTLDLNETPAL
+536 DENLPTLDLDETPAL

-583 MEESVEEETLE
+583 MEESVEEEILE

-637 KVEEKKETTEIEP
+637 KVEEKKETTKIEP

-676 AASEDAIKL
+676 AASEDAKKL
-685 ASVAGEMINDVVQTL
+685 ASVAGEVINDVVQTL
-700 EDDQQKSLDKIDYAK
+700 EDDQQKNLDKIDYAK
-715 TDITAEIDV
+715 TDITAEIDA
-724 PEHMIAATED
+724 PEHLIAATED
-734 LSFAKMEASLEA
+734 LSLAKMEASLEA

-797 TNLGNLSDIN
+797 TDLGHLSDIN

-841 IGEDGTSPM
+841 ISEDGTSPM

-1227 FVSIKKLSWSLPSYI
+1227 FVSIKKLTWSLPSYI

-1314 KVLKAL
+1314 KVLNAL

>member
-128 YFKPSQINKQNENR
+128 YFKPYQINKQNENR

-257 ETNIEDSTEI
+257 DTNIENSTEI

-277 MAMDEDLDLDAAF
+277 MAMDEDLDLDTAF

-331 APLEEEPIEE
+331 
-341 IALEE
+341 
-346 ETIEEEVT
+346 
-354 ELDVVDLD
+354 
-362 ADIDDEIVED
+362 
-372 ELAPIEDN
+372 
-380 IETSEEE
+380 EE

-418 SVEEPVT
+418 SSEEPVT

-461 DELQDSIEQEITEAE
+461 DELQDSIEQEIDEAE

-491 EEPIIEESLEI
+491 EEPIIEESLNI

-512 NVEEETLEPV
+512 NVEEEILEPV

-536 DENLPTLDLNETPAL
+536 DENLPTLDLDETPAL

-583 MEESVEEETLE
+583 MEESVEEEILE

-685 ASVAGEMINDVVQTL
+685 ASVAGEVINDVVQTL
-700 EDDQQKSLDKIDYAK
+700 EDDQQKNLDKIDYAK
-715 TDITAEIDV
+715 TDITAEIDA
-724 PEHMIAATED
+724 PEHLIAATED
-734 LSFAKMEASLEA
+734 LSLAKMEASLEA

-797 TNLGNLSDIN
+797 TDLDHLSDIN

-841 IGEDGTSPM
+841 ISEDGTSPM

-1190 NNSNALATTNNA
+1190 NNSNTLATTNNA

-1227 FVSIKKLSWSLPSYI
+1227 FVSIKKLTWSLPSYI

-1314 KVLKAL
+1314 KVLNAL